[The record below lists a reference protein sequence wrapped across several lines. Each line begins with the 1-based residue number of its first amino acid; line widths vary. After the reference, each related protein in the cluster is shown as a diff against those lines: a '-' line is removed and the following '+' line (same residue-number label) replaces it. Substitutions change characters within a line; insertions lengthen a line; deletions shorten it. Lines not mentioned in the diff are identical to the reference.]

1 MSPEQE
7 AELVNGGDCRSHFHI
22 DDRQPSQ
29 SFLQGLQGVANR
41 VPIAA
46 NTTLTGRE
54 DFVSVD
60 TSAGNVTL
68 NMPIAKQG
76 LEIEILKLSLL
87 NTVILLP
94 QGADTILLT
103 AGVTITV
110 GNAAVRFKAF
120 GTDWRPI

>member
-1 MSPEQE
+1 MTPEQE
-7 AELVNGGDCRSHFHI
+7 AELVGGGDCRSHFHI

-41 VPIAA
+41 VPVSGNI
-46 NTTLTGRE
+46 TLTGKE

-68 NMPIAKQG
+68 TLPVAKQG
-76 LEIEILKLSLL
+76 LEIEILKIYLI
-87 NTVILLP
+87 NTVIILP
-94 QGADTILLT
+94 QGTDTVLLT
-103 AGVTITV
+103 TGVTLTS
-110 GNAAVRFKAF
+110 GNAAIRFKAF